1 MPGTAC
7 LRQRPVMKS
16 EHDVSLSRATAE
28 KYADL
33 GSPSETQI
41 ETIDMLLA
49 ALSCQPHLKTRGI
62 EAQSITGGTVITALY
77 FVSTQIV
84 WVIRNL
90 FACGDF
96 SDRTEARLTWLMRVQ
111 IFLIALEL

>member
-41 ETIDMLLA
+41 ETIHMLLA
-49 ALSCQPHLKTRGI
+49 AQEVLLPPHCTSLVLR
-62 EAQSITGGTVITALY
+62 SIP
-77 FVSTQIV
+77 
-84 WVIRNL
+84 
-90 FACGDF
+90 
-96 SDRTEARLTWLMRVQ
+96 
-111 IFLIALEL
+111 